1 MRNFQ
6 KKQCLETIE
15 VLSEAHGEIVKLI
28 ENKRVQGAAELM
40 EQCQQGAIGIGTL
53 VDSTEGE
60 GRRSAA
66 WRSTA
71 RFCTSSVR
79 SFWRELP

>member
-40 EQCQQGAIGIGTL
+40 EHIIM
-53 VDSTEGE
+53 
-60 GRRSAA
+60 
-66 WRSTA
+66 
-71 RFCTSSVR
+71 
-79 SFWRELP
+79 